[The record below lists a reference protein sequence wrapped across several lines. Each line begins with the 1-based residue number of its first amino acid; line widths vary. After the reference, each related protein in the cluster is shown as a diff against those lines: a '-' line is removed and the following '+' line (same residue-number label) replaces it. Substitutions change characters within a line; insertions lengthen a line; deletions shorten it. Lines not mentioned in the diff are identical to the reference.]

1 MGSSPSFHPWE
12 ILQPT
17 MFLRGWDEGL
27 PLCLFWDDF
36 FFVKFADPVARP
48 AEDLVCCP
56 SASCVL
62 EVFMPIVLPCWAS
75 TAGIREPYVP
85 NSDTLLQPLLRA
97 CWEGRSAGYYPVEC
111 VLASAERGGFL
122 GEEGSM
128 PAAGPVK
135 QDDSLVLSLWG
146 RPSSSW

>member
-1 MGSSPSFHPWE
+1 
-12 ILQPT
+12 

-62 EVFMPIVLPCWAS
+62 EVFMPAKTRRQDTGKHPVCHKVNFTLSDGSVL
-75 TAGIREPYVP
+75 EPNAV
-85 NSDTLLQPLLRA
+85 SLGA
-97 CWEGRSAGYYPVEC
+97 CQQC
-111 VLASAERGGFL
+111 
-122 GEEGSM
+122 
-128 PAAGPVK
+128 
-135 QDDSLVLSLWG
+135 
-146 RPSSSW
+146 